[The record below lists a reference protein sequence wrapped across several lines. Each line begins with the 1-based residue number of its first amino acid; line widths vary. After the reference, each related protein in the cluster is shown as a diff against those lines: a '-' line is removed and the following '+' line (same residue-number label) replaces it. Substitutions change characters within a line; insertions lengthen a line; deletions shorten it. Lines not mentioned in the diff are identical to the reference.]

1 MKKEKPGTVNK
12 DNQYSHFKRPNVT
25 LTPVEHKLIA
35 KFCIDNELKIGEF
48 LKRAGVYCVTKG
60 IVPD

>member
-1 MKKEKPGTVNK
+1 MKKEKPGTENK

-25 LTPVEHKLIA
+25 LTTEEHKLIA

-48 LKRAGVYCVTKG
+48 LKRAGVYCITKG

>member
-1 MKKEKPGTVNK
+1 MKKEKPGTENK
-12 DNQYSHFKRPNVT
+12 YNQYSLLKRPNVT
-25 LTPVEHKLIA
+25 LTPEEHKLIA
-35 KFCIDNELKIGEF
+35 KFCIDNEIKIGEF

>member
-1 MKKEKPGTVNK
+1 MKKEKTGAENK
-12 DNQYSHFKRPNVT
+12 YNQYSHLKRPNVT
-25 LTPVEHKLIA
+25 LTPEEHKLIA

-60 IVPD
+60 IIPD